1 MLDKLCKLFKLPK
14 EYINELKITWIGD
27 EVEILNYELLKDYS
41 NSEIKFLTVII
52 RGSKLQLMYQDPYVV
67 RIKGS
72 INEDIKAYR

>member
-72 INEDIKAYR
+72 IKEIIKGES